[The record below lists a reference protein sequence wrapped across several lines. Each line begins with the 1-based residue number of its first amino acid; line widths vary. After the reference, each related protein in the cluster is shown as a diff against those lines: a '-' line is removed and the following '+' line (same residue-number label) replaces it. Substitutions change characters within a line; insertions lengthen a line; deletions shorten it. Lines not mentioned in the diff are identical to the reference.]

1 MHAYHLK
8 PSIYHAAGKQER
20 VYNGYRIAQHRKI
33 LIASEIIVGI
43 PPFIRAHPSMC
54 LVSYDFYYDFLIII
68 IIYS

>member
-1 MHAYHLK
+1 M
-8 PSIYHAAGKQER
+8 QER

-54 LVSYDFYYDFLIII
+54 LVSYDFSYDLLIII